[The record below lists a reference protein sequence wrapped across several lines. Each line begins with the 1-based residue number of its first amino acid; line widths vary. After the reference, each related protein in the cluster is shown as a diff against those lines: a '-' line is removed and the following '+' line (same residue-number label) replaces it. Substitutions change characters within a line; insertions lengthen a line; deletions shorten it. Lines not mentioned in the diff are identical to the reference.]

1 MPNFYR
7 NPAGKEYLHYLTN
20 ISLKMVGIVRQVPIR
35 DWKEAGFNKRLGRG
49 GYYHDYTFILKI
61 ITACIEVNCN
71 VLFGFR

>member
-1 MPNFYR
+1 MPPLIN
-7 NPAGKEYLHYLTN
+7 EH
-20 ISLKMVGIVRQVPIR
+20 IVKNG
-35 DWKEAGFNKRLGRG
+35 WYSEAGSNKRLERG